1 VDNRKIAIYARKSK
15 VTETG
20 KSIEIQKEKCIS
32 LACSQFDLDRDSITI
47 YKVADTK
54 SSAHLEKADI
64 LVYEDEGKSGF
75 YADRPLYKRMLK
87 DIENNKIK
95 AVICY
100 KIDRISRRTVD
111 LLNLIQQMD
120 QRDIAFVSVS
130 DKELDTSTRTGKI
143 MISMLSAI
151 AEFERDI
158 IAERI
163 TDNMYELAKEGR
175 WLGGKCPLGYYS
187 KKEKLEVGGKK
198 TTINHLEPIPEEQRA
213 VRRIFE
219 MFLQTSSLTG
229 TAAQLNQDGFKTNN
243 NNDFSNIA
251 VKNILQNP
259 VYAIADKDMQSYF
272 TSFDVPIWA
281 ENSAFNGVNGI
292 MAYNKTEQ
300 YKDIGADS
308 TALDPQYTQRSLR
321 RNIKEWIVSVGKH
334 KGLITGAEWIKTQSI
349 LAQIATD
356 KSARPKEVSKS
367 LLSGLV
373 RCVECGSRMFVRAES
388 GRYNPDGSI
397 RFGYR
402 CDVKYRKKG
411 GCENS
416 PNIKGYDLDNFV
428 IEQICNMSTGEND
441 FYEELL
447 NTKSASQLKS
457 KGIAEEELAIKK
469 RLAQIEQ
476 DIQSQISNLRT
487 APEVVK
493 PSIYTDIEALTKEQ
507 DDKRTRLDTIL
518 EDERNQDSQIADIEK
533 AKQTIMDFPRL
544 INLVD
549 HAGKLLLLKRIIE
562 CIIVKGDIVHIF
574 LKGMETDINFLKE
587 QERSDAR
594 HTKQNSIF
602 YTPSSIRCKSDVLI
616 RLKRPNRFYQPN
628 RAYGNQI
635 LIILCM
641 GTVLFHNMGNQPQVM
656 LNKYVPS
663 VLTARGKFA

>member
-1 VDNRKIAIYARKSK
+1 MARARTRSTIDNRQIAIYVRKSK

-32 LACSQFDLDRDSITI
+32 LACSQFDMDRDSITI
-47 YKVADTK
+47 CEVADTT
-54 SSAHLEKADI
+54 SRSNFDKADI

-75 YADRPLYKRMLK
+75 YADRPFYKKMLK
-87 DIENNKIK
+87 DIENNRIR

-187 KKEKLEVGGKK
+187 KKEKLEIGGKK

-219 MFLQTSSLTG
+219 IFSQTSSLTG
-229 TAAQLNQDGFKTNN
+229 TAAQLNKEGFKTNN

-281 ENSAFNGVNGI
+281 EAAAFNGVNGI

-300 YKDIGADS
+300 YKDIDVDS

-321 RNIKEWIVSVGKH
+321 RDIKEWIVSVGKH
-334 KGLITGAEWIKTQSI
+334 KGLITGAEWIKAQSI
-349 LAQIATD
+349 IAQIAYD
-356 KSARPKEVSKS
+356 KSARPKEVSKA

-411 GCENS
+411 GCESS
-416 PNIKGYDLDNFV
+416 PNIKGYELDNFV
-428 IEQICNMSTGEND
+428 VEQICNMSTGAGRSPSGELLAHASRENT
-441 FYEELL
+441 FYDELL
-447 NTKSASQLKS
+447 NTKSTLQLKT
-457 KGIAEEELAIKK
+457 KETAEEELAIKK

-487 APEVVK
+487 APEIVK
-493 PSIYTDIEALTKEQ
+493 SSIYADIETLTKEQ
-507 DDKRTRLDTIL
+507 DDKQARLDIIL
-518 EDERNQDSQIADIEK
+518 EAERNQDSQIADIEK
-533 AKQTIMDFPRL
+533 AKQTIIDFPRL
-544 INLVD
+544 VNLVD
-549 HAGKLLLLKRIIE
+549 HTGKLQLLKRILE
-562 CIIVKGDIVHIF
+562 CVIVKDDIVHIF
-574 LKGMETDINFLKE
+574 LKGRSPDANFTKG
-587 QERSDAR
+587 QERSDVR
-594 HTKQNSIF
+594 HPEQDCIF
-602 YTPSSIRCKSDVLI
+602 YTFCRICGK
-616 RLKRPNRFYQPN
+616 
-628 RAYGNQI
+628 
-635 LIILCM
+635 LCFM
-641 GTVLFHNMGNQPQVM
+641 
-656 LNKYVPS
+656 
-663 VLTARGKFA
+663 A

>member
-1 VDNRKIAIYARKSK
+1 MASVQKKAGEQVARARTRNTADNRQIAIYARKSK

-32 LACSQFDLDRDSITI
+32 LACAQFDLDRDSITI
-47 YKVADTK
+47 CEVADTQ
-54 SSAHLEKADI
+54 SNSILDKADI

-87 DIENNKIK
+87 DIESNKIR

-187 KKEKLEVGGKK
+187 KKEKIEIGGKK
-198 TTINHLEPIPEEQRA
+198 TTINHLEPVPEEQRA

-219 MFLQTSSLTG
+219 IFSQTNSLTG
-229 TAAQLNQDGFKTNN
+229 TATQINNEGFKTNK
-243 NNDFSNIA
+243 NNDFTNIA

-281 ENSAFNGVNGI
+281 EDSAFKGVNGI

-300 YKDIGADS
+300 YKDIDVDS

-321 RNIKEWIVSVGKH
+321 REIKEWIVSVGKH
-334 KGLITGAEWIKTQSI
+334 KGLVAGAEWIKVQSTI
-349 LAQIATD
+349 AQIAAD
-356 KSARPKEVSKS
+356 KSARPKEVSKA

-373 RCVECGSRMFVRAES
+373 RCVECGSRMFVRAET
-388 GRYNPDGSI
+388 GRHNPDGSI

-416 PNIKGYDLDNFV
+416 PNIKGYELDNFV
-428 IEQICNMSTGEND
+428 IEQICNMDTGENA

-447 NTKSASQLKS
+447 NTKNTLQLKS
-457 KGIAEEELAIKK
+457 KEIAAEEHAIKK

-493 PSIYTDIEALTKEQ
+493 PSIYADIEALTREQ
-507 DDKRTRLDTIL
+507 DIKQARLDAIL
-518 EDERNQDSQIADIEK
+518 EDELNQDSQIADIEK

-544 INLVD
+544 VNLVD
-549 HAGKLLLLKRIIE
+549 YTGKQQLLKRILE
-562 CIIVKGDIVHIF
+562 CVIVKGDVVHIF
-574 LKGMETDINFLKE
+574 LKGRSTDVNFTKG
-587 QERSDAR
+587 QERSDVCHAQI
-594 HTKQNSIF
+594 HSIF
-602 YTPSSIRCKSDVLI
+602 YTPCGIGR
-616 RLKRPNRFYQPN
+616 
-628 RAYGNQI
+628 
-635 LIILCM
+635 
-641 GTVLFHNMGNQPQVM
+641 
-656 LNKYVPS
+656 
-663 VLTARGKFA
+663 

>member
-1 VDNRKIAIYARKSK
+1 MARTRTRNTADNRQIAIYARKSK

-32 LACSQFDLDRDSITI
+32 LACVQFDLDRDSIATCD
-47 YKVADTK
+47 VADTK
-54 SSAHLEKADI
+54 SSTNLDKADI

-87 DIENNKIK
+87 DIESNKIR

-187 KKEKLEVGGKK
+187 KKEKLEIGGKK
-198 TTINHLEPIPEEQRA
+198 TTINHLEPVPDEQRA

-219 MFLQTSSLTG
+219 IFSHTNSLTG
-229 TAAQLNQDGFKTNN
+229 TATQINNEGFKTNK
-243 NNDFSNIA
+243 NNDFTNIA

-259 VYAIADKDMQSYF
+259 VYAIADKDMQRYF

-281 ENSAFNGVNGI
+281 EDSAFNGVNGI

-300 YKDIGADS
+300 YKDIDVDS

-321 RNIKEWIVSVGKH
+321 REIKEWIVSVGKH
-334 KGLITGAEWIKTQSI
+334 KGLIAGAEWIKVQSAI
-349 LAQIATD
+349 AQIAAD
-356 KSARPKEVSKS
+356 KSARPKEVSKA

-373 RCVECGSRMFVRAES
+373 RCVECGSRMFVRAET

-416 PNIKGYDLDNFV
+416 PNIKGYELDNFV
-428 IEQICNMSTGEND
+428 IEQICNMNTGANA

-447 NTKSASQLKS
+447 NTKNTLQLKL
-457 KGIAEEELAIKK
+457 KEIATEELAIKK

-487 APEVVK
+487 APEVIK
-493 PSIYTDIEALTKEQ
+493 PSIYADIEALTREQ
-507 DDKRTRLDTIL
+507 DIKQARLDAIL
-518 EDERNQDSQIADIEK
+518 EDELNQDSQIADVEK
-533 AKQTIMDFPRL
+533 AKQTIMDFPML
-544 INLVD
+544 VNLVD
-549 HAGKLLLLKRIIE
+549 YTGKQQLLKRILE
-562 CIIVKGDIVHIF
+562 CVIVKGDIAHIF
-574 LKGMETDINFLKE
+574 LKGRSTDVNFRSG

-594 HTKQNSIF
+594 HTELHSFINTPCSI
-602 YTPSSIRCKSDVLI
+602 SSQPRTLI
-616 RLKRPNRFYQPN
+616 RLVRRNSLYKSNSTYRD
-628 RAYGNQI
+628 
-635 LIILCM
+635 
-641 GTVLFHNMGNQPQVM
+641 
-656 LNKYVPS
+656 
-663 VLTARGKFA
+663 